1 MEKIHI
7 DEVREEATR
16 GKFYVED
23 DGEIIYIASSEGD
36 VYVCDFYNLMDE
48 GRVFHR
54 KDNCEAN
61 AILLAHE
68 HNTHKMLLDALKKL
82 AKACSLNKDTA
93 RVLTDSFEAIEEAS
107 YVEVEVQEGWE
118 KR

>member
-36 VYVCDFYNLMDE
+36 VYVCEF
-48 GRVFHR
+48 RWCKWVR

-68 HNTHKMLLDALKKL
+68 HNTHKMLLDALKMCMVEL
-82 AKACSLNKDTA
+82 ATSELKTECIKDA
-93 RVLTDSFEAIEEAS
+93 LFMGHNAIEAAEG
-107 YVEVEVQEGWE
+107 VEVSE
-118 KR
+118 

>member
-36 VYVCDFYNLMDE
+36 VYVCDFYNLIDD
-48 GRVFHR
+48 GRVFRR

-68 HNTHKMLLDALKKL
+68 HNTHKMLLDALKMCMVEL
-82 AKACSLNKDTA
+82 ATSELKTECIKDA
-93 RVLTDSFEAIEEAS
+93 LFMGHNAIEAAEG
-107 YVEVEVQEGWE
+107 VEVSE
-118 KR
+118 